1 MQIKKI
7 LVLGIL
13 LSFISCE
20 NKKDIKTVVYK
31 KGKVINEFYGTFFST
46 KYGGLNYY
54 ISNESERNRLFS
66 IEDIDSIVIKINSK
80 SYTCKSIV
88 DEPYSRVI
96 NNSDFSF
103 SIDEKEHKVIVD
115 KLENMETLLFYSA
128 KTNMEKL
135 KDEGFINYTFIGEKA
150 K

>member
-7 LVLGIL
+7 LFLGIL

-31 KGKVINEFYGTFFST
+31 NGKVINEFYGTFFST

-54 ISNESERNRLFS
+54 ISNKSERNQLFS
-66 IEDIDSIVIKINSK
+66 IEDIDSIIIKMNSK
-80 SYTCKSIV
+80 SYICKSIV

-128 KTNMEKL
+128 KTNMEEL
-135 KDEGFINYTFIGEKA
+135 KELGLIEFDFIDE
-150 K
+150 